1 MQDVASNEA
10 YQWTVCTGTQRGNVF
25 IASISLAPLT
35 VWDAELLVNT
45 ALHRN
50 NPPTQHS
57 DVFLKGA
64 PLLWKENNTFF
75 HLHKQQSSHF
85 KYIVSVCVCE
95 HQVIFKGKIKTACCF

>member
-64 PLLWKENNTFF
+64 PLLWKKKKNNTFF

-85 KYIVSVCVCE
+85 KYIVSVCVC
-95 HQVIFKGKIKTACCF
+95 V